1 MFINFNTRGR
11 PPQSLATRI
20 VGAVFAVLV
29 IGAVMMGAVVLFA
42 VTVVAALAFWGYF
55 WWKTRALRR
64 AMREQIR
71 TQEFEPPGGNGNG
84 NASGHVPGNAE
95 IIEGEA
101 VRVEEDRPSLK

>member
-1 MFINFNTRGR
+1 MFINFNTSGR
-11 PPQSLATRI
+11 APQSLATRI
-20 VGAVFAVLV
+20 VGAIFAVLV

-42 VTVVAALAFWGYF
+42 VTVVAALVFWAYF

-64 AMREQIR
+64 ALREQAQ
-71 TQEFEPPGGNGNG
+71 TQEFRPFGGDG

-101 VRVEEDRPSLK
+101 VRVEEDRPLLK